1 MSDDAT
7 RHLDEHG
14 HPDDPR
20 YPPEWVR
27 CELCR
32 GSGWISRHIVRN
44 LHAEDRCDR
53 CDGAGELLEGR

>member
-1 MSDDAT
+1 MSDRET

-14 HPDDPR
+14 HPVDPR

-32 GSGWISRHIVRN
+32 GVGY
-44 LHAEDRCDR
+44 HAESDDPCDR
-53 CDGAGELLEGR
+53 CQGAGELLERR

>member
-1 MSDDAT
+1 MSDRET

-14 HPDDPR
+14 HPDDTDR

-32 GSGWISRHIVRN
+32 GTGEVPPTY
-44 LHAEDRCDR
+44 LDPCPR
-53 CDGAGELLEGR
+53 CDGAGELLERR